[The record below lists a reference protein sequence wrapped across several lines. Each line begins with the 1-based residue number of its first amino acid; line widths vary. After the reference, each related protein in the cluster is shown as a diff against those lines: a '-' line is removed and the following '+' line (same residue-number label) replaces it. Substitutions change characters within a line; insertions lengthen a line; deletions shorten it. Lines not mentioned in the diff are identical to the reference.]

1 MRPRMREPLFM
12 LCANL
17 PVLCLR
23 VSQAIV
29 YNPSLMLYEEADYI
43 HCSYR
48 VIFGGTEFRV
58 VIGTL

>member
-1 MRPRMREPLFM
+1 M

-17 PVLCLR
+17 PVLCLS
-23 VSQAIV
+23 VSQATV

-43 HCSYR
+43 HCCYR

-58 VIGTL
+58 VTGTL